1 MERRWKP
8 IFVKK
13 LKNLYK
19 MGEVLPKRREVFID
33 MIYVMFGLM
42 AFTMIFNLACLI
54 LSLIAVFGILFY
66 MRPPKSW
73 GRLLWYSGYTKKEK
87 AGIGLIWLVFMV
99 LIFWNVIDGS
109 MRTASADFWLRT
121 VTVVL
126 LLIERWLPVRIFE
139 RGFRDYLKFETWE
152 DIESIEIL
160 ENSQVKVHLK
170 EPGVRKYAYFRLKP
184 RESLPEVC
192 REKMRSL

>member
-73 GRLLWYSGYTKKEK
+73 GRLLLYSGYTKKEK
-87 AGIGLIWLVFMV
+87 AGIGLI
-99 LIFWNVIDGS
+99 
-109 MRTASADFWLRT
+109 
-121 VTVVL
+121 
-126 LLIERWLPVRIFE
+126 
-139 RGFRDYLKFETWE
+139 
-152 DIESIEIL
+152 
-160 ENSQVKVHLK
+160 
-170 EPGVRKYAYFRLKP
+170 
-184 RESLPEVC
+184 
-192 REKMRSL
+192 